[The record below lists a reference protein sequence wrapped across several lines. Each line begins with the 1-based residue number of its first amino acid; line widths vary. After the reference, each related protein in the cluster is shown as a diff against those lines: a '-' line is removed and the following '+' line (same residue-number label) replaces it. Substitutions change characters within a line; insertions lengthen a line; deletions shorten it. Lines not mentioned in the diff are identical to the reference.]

1 MFLINPY
8 IYGGESYLV
17 DDYSPVV
24 AYSLQQ
30 ISSANPNAIRLR
42 RGDNAE
48 SDFTAT
54 DIADG
59 TALTW
64 SNGGGAESSV
74 VKWYNQGTGGSTYD
88 MVQTVAANQP
98 RLIVSSAIWTR
109 NGLPSIRIDSA
120 NSEYLTCAN
129 TPFGQVSNS
138 FFAVSSARVTSTT
151 GTILSL
157 SDTSV
162 QSLRIFQDTSSNK
175 YNLAISNTTPTG
187 YRADMSTARTTAAA
201 LTLLSSFVDASKGM
215 SAFDNGATGTT
226 NTFTGT
232 WTNDA
237 MQLGR
242 QGGGTPAYLDG
253 SISEF
258 IGLATDEISNR
269 TDIETNINDR
279 YSIY

>member
-30 ISSANPNAIRLR
+30 ISSTNPNVIRLR
-42 RGDNAE
+42 RGDNVE

-64 SNGGGAESSV
+64 SGGGGVESSV

-88 MVQTVAANQP
+88 MVQTAAANQP

-109 NGLPSIRIDSA
+109 NGLPSIRVDSA

-138 FFAVSSARVTSTT
+138 FFAVSSARVTSTV

-157 SDTSV
+157 SNTSV
-162 QSLRIFQDTSSNK
+162 QSLRFFQDTRTDK
-175 YNLAISNTTPTG
+175 VNLAITNTTPTV
-187 YRADMSTARTTAAA
+187 YIAYMSTARTTALT
-201 LTLLSSFVDASKGM
+201 LTLLSNFVDASKGM

-232 WTNDA
+232 WINDA

-242 QGGGTPAYLDG
+242 QSTGVTYLNG
-253 SISEF
+253 SVSEL
-258 IGLATDEISNR
+258 IGFATDEIANR

>member
-8 IYGGESYLV
+8 IYGSVSYLV

-30 ISSANPNAIRLR
+30 ISSTNPNVIRLR
-42 RGDNAE
+42 RGGNAE

-59 TALTW
+59 TALAW
-64 SNGGGAESSV
+64 SLLGGPDSSV

-88 MVQTVAANQP
+88 MVQTSAALQP
-98 RLIVSSAIWTR
+98 RLIVSSVIWTR
-109 NGLPSIRIDSA
+109 NGLPSIRVDSA

-138 FFAVSSARVTSTT
+138 FFAVSSARFTSTV

-157 SDTSV
+157 SNTSV
-162 QSLRIFQDTSSNK
+162 QSLRFFQDTRTNK
-175 YNLAISNTTPTG
+175 VNLAVTNTTPTT
-187 YRADMSTARTTAAA
+187 YVADMSTARTTALT

-215 SAFDNGATGTT
+215 SAFDNGATGGT

-237 MQLGR
+237 MQIGR
-242 QGGGTPAYLDG
+242 QSTGVTYLNG
-253 SISEF
+253 SVSEL
-258 IGLATDEISNR
+258 IGFATDEISNR